1 MRLPFLLVFLFIAM
15 TVPAQSLSDFD
26 GLVQALQNAG
36 NPAVSGEKNIDLAG
50 DIDILSGTLDFISGT
65 TYGGASST
73 NSKVTESVSPERRAS
88 WLGSLR
94 LPGVAAE
101 ALSREFYRPVKGVVT
116 SPYGYRA
123 RFRRMH
129 KGIDLN
135 LSVGDTVRSA
145 SGGRVRSVGYDRRGY
160 GHYVVVLHP
169 TGAETV
175 YGHLSASLVAEGDD
189 VDAGSP
195 LGLGGSTGRSTGPH
209 LHFEV
214 RWNGLSLDPSEL
226 FDFGAPLRIPARA
239 VTPRDVIAA
248 LITAESMMDSSMPK
262 EALEVER
269 ACELP
274 EYGEVLFGDTP
285 WSVAWRWQVPLTR
298 IWKLNGLKPFERPL
312 PGTKLRLR

>member
-1 MRLPFLLVFLFIAM
+1 MRLPFLLIFLFIAM
-15 TVPAQSLSDFD
+15 TVPAQSLPDFG
-26 GLVQALQNAG
+26 GLVKAVLG
-36 NPAVSGEKNIDLAG
+36 TGGPAETEEDAFDPEIDFEMLGA
-50 DIDILSGTLDFISGT
+50 TLDYIDDAARVNS
-65 TYGGASST
+65 ASSAA
-73 NSKVTESVSPERRAS
+73 EMVSPERRAS

-175 YGHLSASLVAEGDD
+175 YGHLSASLVAEGDA